1 MIPRLS
7 APRRAMLRSCSG
19 PQAGTWLQTMPT
31 CSGTRMTP
39 QAFQVC
45 LRRRLRLP
53 LPLAQGTCRRAAG
66 RGCASRVDAL
76 GDHLAACNRTGFLAR
91 RATPLERTWTR
102 VAREAGA
109 RVAHKQ
115 LLRDTN
121 VPLANPADQRQLD
134 LVAYGIHPQG
144 LALCCDATMVSA
156 LTSRGAATARAA
168 DVDGAAIGRAERK
181 KRRRYPELLSSPF
194 GRLVVLACE
203 VGGRWSDT
211 SLRFVAGLAKHKA
224 RAAPALLRSSARA
237 AWLSRWWGLL
247 SVAAQSA
254 LAATL
259 TGDGVLALGGPSGF
273 DEVPLGDVLDHAC
286 GASSP
291 SRLPLRA

>member
-1 MIPRLS
+1 MKY
-7 APRRAMLRSCSG
+7 
-19 PQAGTWLQTMPT
+19 
-31 CSGTRMTP
+31 
-39 QAFQVC
+39 
-45 LRRRLRLP
+45 
-53 LPLAQGTCRRAAG
+53 
-66 RGCASRVDAL
+66 
-76 GDHLAACNRTGFLAR
+76 N
-91 RATPLERTWTR
+91 
-102 VAREAGA
+102 
-109 RVAHKQ
+109 K
-115 LLRDTN
+115 
-121 VPLANPADQRQLD
+121 
-134 LVAYGIHPQG
+134 
-144 LALCCDATMVSA
+144 CCDATMVSA

-181 KRRRYPELLSSPF
+181 KRRRYPELLNSPF

-254 LAATL
+254 LASTL
-259 TGDGVLALGGPSGF
+259 TGDGVLALGGPAGF

-286 GASSP
+286 GAPPP